1 VFETSI
7 NQQWWQKLTPTL
19 SSHCRCIHK
28 DVMHPTSTFTV
39 LWYALYIY
47 IYIVSLSLYLSLSPH
62 RHLYSHPIAIATYI
76 YIFKK
81 KYTYTHMCVCVY
93 LYNWANMF
101 FLSNHGH
108 HGNRSKVSCSHI
120 PHGSEGLRS
129 CRSPS
134 QRLTGRFHQ
143 PMCGFPM
150 GLLNKTIIFV

>member
-1 VFETSI
+1 M
-7 NQQWWQKLTPTL
+7 LCTL
-19 SSHCRCIHK
+19 PVHLQCFDMLC
-28 DVMHPTSTFTV
+28 
-39 LWYALYIY
+39 IY

-62 RHLYSHPIAIATYI
+62 RHLNSLPIAIATYI
-76 YIFKK
+76 YIYIYLKK
-81 KYTYTHMCVCVY
+81 NTHTHTCVCVY
-93 LYNWANMF
+93 LYNWANMC

>member
-1 VFETSI
+1 
-7 NQQWWQKLTPTL
+7 
-19 SSHCRCIHK
+19 
-28 DVMHPTSTFTV
+28 MHP
-39 LWYALYIY
+39 YQYIYNALICFVYIY
-47 IYIVSLSLYLSLSPH
+47 ICIISLSLSLSLSPSPSQLSPH
-62 RHLYSHPIAIATYI
+62 RHRNVCIYI
-76 YIFKK
+76 YFKN
-81 KYTYTHMCVCVY
+81 THTHVCVY

-108 HGNRSKVSCSHI
+108 HGNRSKVSCSHM